1 MKSQYTDIGENVY
14 YARIYISKIEELK
27 EKVMRY
33 MENYEELRKQFQKIQ
48 TNTKSNVRKDQIQA
62 VNATYNELRDILI
75 ILQRDLTTQNISDQE
90 IYETLHTNYDQY
102 DELLKQLWPYREPSF
117 KEKMK
122 KTFTRRNSNVVIGN
136 LPSPYIPKDSAGNPK
151 EINQDHLRLLNEVQE
166 LYNQRRSEFQRI
178 KDTGVIYPK
187 NLEHIII
194 QYRVMLDQI
203 GSTLYKNKKI
213 GDTFQNYLT
222 NDIQPVLQGIIPP
235 IFQNLE
241 RFYELSTEAKTYINT
256 SVLFQAIYRDNLQEI
271 ERIENSIQKMNYPY
285 KNKKGEP
292 VFRIDYIN
300 KYIKKMN
307 TDLNDILNTM
317 NTIHHRV
324 FPPPPPPATTTGPPP
339 PPQATTTGSS
349 PPPATTVAPQ
359 PKKPMPKTREEA
371 LLALGYQ
378 VTDTPTDKEI
388 SKKFRVLSTPH
399 HPNRGGD
406 QEEFKFLGR
415 ARDILLQHGG
425 GRKKTRRNRK
435 TASKKKSRKQGRK

>member
-1 MKSQYTDIGENVY
+1 
-14 YARIYISKIEELK
+14 
-27 EKVMRY
+27 
-33 MENYEELRKQFQKIQ
+33 MENYEGLRKQFQKIQ

-75 ILQRDLTTQNISDQE
+75 ILQRDLTTQNITNQE
-90 IYETLHTNYDQY
+90 IYETLHTIYDQY

-122 KTFTRRNSNVVIGN
+122 KAFTRRNSNVVIGN
-136 LPSPYIPKDSAGNPK
+136 LPSPYIPKDRAGNPK

-178 KDTGVIYPK
+178 KDTDVIYPK

-213 GDTFQNYLT
+213 RN
-222 NDIQPVLQGIIPP
+222 IQPVLQDIIPP
-235 IFQNLE
+235 IFQKLE
-241 RFYELSTEAKTYINT
+241 RFYELSTEAKTHINT

-271 ERIENSIQKMNYPY
+271 GRLENKIEKMSYPY
-285 KNKKGEP
+285 KNKKGEL
-292 VFRIDYIN
+292 VFSIDFMK
-300 KYIKKMN
+300 KYLTKMDN
-307 TDLNDILNTM
+307 DLNDILNTM

-324 FPPPPPPATTTGPPP
+324 MPPPPPPATTV
-339 PPQATTTGSS
+339 PPQ
-349 PPPATTVAPQ
+349 PIPR
-359 PKKPMPKTREEA
+359 TREEA
-371 LLALGYQ
+371 LKVFEYQ
-378 VTDTPTDKEI
+378 EMDNPSDAQI
-388 SKKFRVLSTPH
+388 KKNYRKYVREH
-399 HPNRGGD
+399 HPNKGGRTED
-406 QEEFKFLGR
+406 FQIYQ
-415 ARDILLQHGG
+415 AAYAILTGQRG